1 MKKVLFYAFL
11 LPAFVGM
18 MFSCSDVKTDVKKL
32 EGKWNVV
39 EVKGE
44 KVLEEGLP
52 QMDFNMAEKKLHGNT
67 GCNLFNTTITLDP
80 EDVSSIT
87 IAPGAT
93 TMMACPNMDLE
104 TSVLQSMDQV
114 RSVKAGKDENEML
127 LVDQDGNVL
136 LELMRK
142 GLFYICLLLVG
153 VGLFAGCKSKKAV
166 VASFSDLDGEWGVVE
181 MNGKTLNPEETHQ
194 VLVFDVARQGLSGNA
209 GCNRLMGKIE
219 YNDAYK
225 NIIKFPQV
233 ATTRMACPDMSGE
246 RELLEALNKVVRF
259 EAQGEAAPVTEIALF
274 GTNNDK
280 LLVIKKQ
287 K

>member
-1 MKKVLFYAFL
+1 MRLTNYNRYFIKDYDEDEKGIVLCVFASRFRWDD
-11 LPAFVGM
+11 V
-18 MFSCSDVKTDVKKL
+18 SCSDVKTDVKKL

-136 LELMRK
+136 L
-142 GLFYICLLLVG
+142 
-153 VGLFAGCKSKKAV
+153 
-166 VASFSDLDGEWGVVE
+166 
-181 MNGKTLNPEETHQ
+181 
-194 VLVFDVARQGLSGNA
+194 VL
-209 GCNRLMGKIE
+209 
-219 YNDAYK
+219 
-225 NIIKFPQV
+225 
-233 ATTRMACPDMSGE
+233 E
-246 RELLEALNKVVRF
+246 RN
-259 EAQGEAAPVTEIALF
+259 
-274 GTNNDK
+274 
-280 LLVIKKQ
+280 
-287 K
+287 

>member
-1 MKKVLFYAFL
+1 MRLTNYNRYFIKDYDEDEKGIVLCVFASRFRWD
-11 LPAFVGM
+11 

-136 LELMRK
+136 L
-142 GLFYICLLLVG
+142 
-153 VGLFAGCKSKKAV
+153 
-166 VASFSDLDGEWGVVE
+166 
-181 MNGKTLNPEETHQ
+181 
-194 VLVFDVARQGLSGNA
+194 VL
-209 GCNRLMGKIE
+209 
-219 YNDAYK
+219 
-225 NIIKFPQV
+225 
-233 ATTRMACPDMSGE
+233 E
-246 RELLEALNKVVRF
+246 RN
-259 EAQGEAAPVTEIALF
+259 
-274 GTNNDK
+274 
-280 LLVIKKQ
+280 
-287 K
+287 